1 MRYKE
6 NPILLNATSLFPN
19 YSSDTLGL
27 LVLNEYELAGQD
39 DVDEDL
45 MIIRCKE
52 KLIEM
57 ATQDI
62 LILAK
67 TSNIHEKEAQFIFET
82 YAKAHQMSFHDRVKE
97 YMKKDGEIKK
107 NVSKKLISFTYRMRL
122 DLSPIKDNETFIL
135 TRSVTNFKSETELVK
150 TLQ

>member
-1 MRYKE
+1 M
-6 NPILLNATSLFPN
+6 LNATSLFPN

-27 LVLNEYELAGQD
+27 LVLNEYELAD
-39 DVDEDL
+39 DEDVDVEL

-67 TSNIHEKEAQFIFET
+67 TSNIPEEDVQFIFDT
-82 YAKAHQMSFHDRVKE
+82 YAKAHRMSFHDRLRDSINRGDDIE
-97 YMKKDGEIKK
+97 
-107 NVSKKLISFTYRMRL
+107 N
-122 DLSPIKDNETFIL
+122 N
-135 TRSVTNFKSETELVK
+135 
-150 TLQ
+150 